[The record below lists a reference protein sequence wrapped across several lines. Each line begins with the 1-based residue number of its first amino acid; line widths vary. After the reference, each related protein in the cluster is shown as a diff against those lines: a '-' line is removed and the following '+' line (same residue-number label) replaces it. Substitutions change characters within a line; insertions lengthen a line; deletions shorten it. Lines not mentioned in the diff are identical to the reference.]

1 MPHRVTSSVR
11 TDRKFSEIY
20 FRNSFE
26 LSKKSLVTRHWR
38 KWLSIISDGKYV
50 SSFTEYENIFEARRD
65 RPNPEHCGEEKRYLK
80 RLAPPGAHKASRYHK
95 RNSTNWSFNVR
106 PYPGY
111 RYAVVKAVKAW
122 KSTHSP
128 GTNERRSVST
138 QFVMESSWSISHRAC
153 RRVRES
159 LQSRCILDLCRR
171 TTISCCHKSGSWILL
186 KLHLCS
192 LDELVTN
199 FCFYNWSKLETTDVT
214 Y

>member
-80 RLAPPGAHKASRYHK
+80 RLAPPGARRASRYHK

-138 QFVMESSWSISHRAC
+138 QFVMFVVVAAALRVLGAFHTARVDEFEKVCNQGVSWTYVDAQQFPVATKVALEFCSNYTF
-153 RRVRES
+153 VR
-159 LQSRCILDLCRR
+159 
-171 TTISCCHKSGSWILL
+171 
-186 KLHLCS
+186 
-192 LDELVTN
+192 
-199 FCFYNWSKLETTDVT
+199 
-214 Y
+214 